1 MDVCSKMINPRMSSK
16 QFSKTLR
23 ARARKPLLIRDLKF
37 NQFLTKDNSFLTDWS
52 KIIRKRSPLRYIDLK
67 NKKKNPNISIKTI
80 YKIGRNLN

>member
-1 MDVCSKMINPRMSSK
+1 MSSK
-16 QFSKTLR
+16 QFSKILR

-67 NKKKNPNISIKTI
+67 KENNSQYFHKNNLQDRKEFKLVISTI
-80 YKIGRNLN
+80 SVSS